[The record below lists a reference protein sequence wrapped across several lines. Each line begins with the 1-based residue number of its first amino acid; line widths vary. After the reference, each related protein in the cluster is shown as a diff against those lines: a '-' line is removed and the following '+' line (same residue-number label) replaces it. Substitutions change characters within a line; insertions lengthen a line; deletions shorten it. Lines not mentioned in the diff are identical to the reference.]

1 MRIFWKVVVRVAPVL
16 LFVNVTVVRVSYTP
30 FSMLAVMIPSITSFS
45 ASYVKPGGKFP
56 GLTLVTDQ
64 PLAAASA
71 VTPKRDLNPG
81 IYTRSIPCSY
91 ASL

>member
-1 MRIFWKVVVRVAPVL
+1 
-16 LFVNVTVVRVSYTP
+16 
-30 FSMLAVMIPSITSFS
+30 MLAVMIPSITSFS
-45 ASYVKPGGKFP
+45 ASYVKPGGKFFP
-56 GLTLVTDQ
+56 GSTLVTDQ

-91 ASL
+91 ANL